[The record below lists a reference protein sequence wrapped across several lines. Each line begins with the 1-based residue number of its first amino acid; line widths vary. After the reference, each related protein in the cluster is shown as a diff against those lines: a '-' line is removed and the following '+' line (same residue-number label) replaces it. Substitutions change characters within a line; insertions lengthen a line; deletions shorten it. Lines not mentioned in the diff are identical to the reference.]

1 MFATAEGTAAFFQDT
16 AYDFEITPQGL
27 SLSTLGLRFTP
38 EHFSEAWLHAA
49 LALGCNLFELDFA
62 AGFSFAPVP
71 WTSLLAER
79 SEIYT
84 LARFSC
90 PDVACFDPWQAL
102 EQASV
107 LLSSWDLL
115 LLELPDKPLDSAA
128 CAHLTALLA
137 RCEMLVDEALIAGYA
152 LSTPAFV
159 ASQALPLE
167 SLLQELT
174 AQFGN
179 HHLQAIG
186 MPLNLIQNGAW
197 LYQNAVY
204 GGKVVT
210 PLELALAE
218 RLAVYVDSPL
228 MGGALLNI
236 APEQQAIYAQ
246 VLGQADALGCAL
258 QFARSVPGVQ
268 SALLRIEQ
276 LKEIAEALKLLQ
288 LPRLDTV
295 QVHQLLRK
303 L

>member
-16 AYDFEITPQGL
+16 AYDFDITPQGL

-38 EHFSEAWLHAA
+38 QPFSEAWLHET
-49 LALGCNLFELDFA
+49 LALGCNLFEFDFA
-62 AGFSFAPVP
+62 TGLSFAPVC
-71 WTSLLAER
+71 WKNLLSER

-84 LARFSC
+84 MARFAC
-90 PDVACFDPWQAL
+90 PDVAHFDPWQAL
-102 EQASV
+102 EQATA

-115 LLELPDKPLDSAA
+115 LLELPDKPLDAA
-128 CAHLTALLA
+128 DCTHLIALLT
-137 RCEMLVDEALIAGYA
+137 RCETLVDEALIAGYA
-152 LSTPAFV
+152 VSTPAFI

-174 AQFGN
+174 EQFEN

-204 GGKVVT
+204 AGKVVT

-236 APEQQAIYAQ
+236 KPEQQRRYAQ
-246 VLGQADALGCAL
+246 VLVQAEALGCAL

-276 LKEIAEALKLLQ
+276 LKEIAEALRLLQ